1 MPSPPSAG
9 LHPFLDHPGVL
20 AFAHRG
26 GTGAWPENTLAAFRH
41 AVGLGYRYLETDVH
55 LTADGAV
62 VAFHD
67 DSLDRLTDRT
77 GRIADLS
84 WDEVSEARVA
94 GTQPV
99 PLLAELLDEF
109 PEAGINIDPKHDAVV
124 EPLARVLRD
133 AGALRRVC
141 IGAFSDRRIQRCRD
155 LLGSGL
161 CTSAG
166 PRAVGRFRLANFG
179 LPLPSPPWRC
189 LQVPVRAGGMR
200 LVDRRFI
207 DSAHR
212 RILQV
217 HIWTVDD
224 PDEMHDLL
232 DIGVDGIM
240 TDQPAVL
247 RDVLIQR
254 GAWA

>member
-9 LHPFLDHPGVL
+9 LHPFLDHPGIL

-109 PEAGINIDPKHDAVV
+109 PEACINIDPKHDAVV

-141 IGAFSDRRIQRCRD
+141 IGAFSDRRI
-155 LLGSGL
+155 
-161 CTSAG
+161 
-166 PRAVGRFRLANFG
+166 
-179 LPLPSPPWRC
+179 
-189 LQVPVRAGGMR
+189 
-200 LVDRRFI
+200 
-207 DSAHR
+207 
-212 RILQV
+212 
-217 HIWTVDD
+217 
-224 PDEMHDLL
+224 
-232 DIGVDGIM
+232 
-240 TDQPAVL
+240 
-247 RDVLIQR
+247 
-254 GAWA
+254 